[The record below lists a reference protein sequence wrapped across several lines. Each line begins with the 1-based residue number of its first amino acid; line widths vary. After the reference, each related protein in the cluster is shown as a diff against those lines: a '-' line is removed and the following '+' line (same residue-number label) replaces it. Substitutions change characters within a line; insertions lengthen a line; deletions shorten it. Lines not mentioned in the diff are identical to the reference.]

1 MPPPSYVNSDGL
13 VGVVV
18 DTSMIAAVDCSS
30 SRWEDNVNV
39 LTSTSQL
46 VLKGDAYRDQE
57 VRMCWAESCGLAADV
72 CFSGN

>member
-1 MPPPSYVNSDGL
+1 MSTHCL
-13 VGVVV
+13 VGVAV

-30 SRWEDNVNV
+30 SRWEDNV

-46 VLKGDAYRDQE
+46 VLKGDADRDQE
-57 VRMCWAESCGLAADV
+57 VRMCWTESCGLAADV